1 MVQEKKHTVLVV
13 EDNPLNREILFDILH
28 EQYTVLLA
36 ENGLQG
42 LEILKEHC
50 SEIDVVLLDIQMPVM
65 NGYQV
70 LEAVGNDQLL
80 KEIPIVVTTG
90 SKDVG
95 EELHCLQLGAKD
107 FISKPYNPVLVNLRV
122 GNIIHLREST
132 IANIQ
137 KTKFIQNM
145 NHEVRTPMNAIMG
158 FCQLLAS
165 NNVNLDEAERNKY
178 LNYIIS
184 NSKMLL
190 WMIDNMLCLS
200 EFDNNMIHI
209 YQSSVNLNMVCRSA
223 LTTTEFSHPDGV
235 EMVFTSDVPDD
246 FQITTDGNRVQMIL
260 VNFLTNACK
269 NTAKGQIHLHCSVTE
284 KVGLVCLSVSDTGS
298 GVPPEKAEYIFERF
312 TKLNAFKQ
320 GNGLGLSITRNIANA
335 IGGHVYLDTSYT
347 GGARFVLEIPL
358 DLSEL

>member
-1 MVQEKKHTVLVV
+1 MVQEKKHTVLVI
-13 EDNPLNREILFDILH
+13 EDNALNREILTDIL
-28 EQYTVLLA
+28 QDKYSVLLA

-42 LEILKEHC
+42 LEMLREHC

-70 LEAVGNDQLL
+70 LEAVSKDVLL
-80 KEIPIVVTTG
+80 REIPIVVTTG
-90 SKDVG
+90 SKDTG
-95 EELHCLQLGAKD
+95 EELNCLQLGAKD
-107 FISKPYNPVLVNLRV
+107 FISKPYNPVLVTLRV

-158 FCQLLAS
+158 FCQLLETNA
-165 NNVNLDEAERNKY
+165 VGDADRKKY

-209 YQSSVNLNMVCRSA
+209 YKSDVNINLVCRNA
-223 LTTTEFSHPDGV
+223 LATTEFSYPDGV
-235 EMVFTSDVPDD
+235 KVYYTTDVPDD

-269 NTAKGQIHLHCSVTE
+269 NTSKGEIHLNCSVTE
-284 KVGLVCLSVSDTGS
+284 KVGLVCLSVTDTGS

-335 IGGHVYLDTSYT
+335 IGGTVFLDTKYT
-347 GGARFVLEIPL
+347 NGARFVLEIPL
-358 DLSEL
+358 EFQE

>member
-1 MVQEKKHTVLVV
+1 MVQEKKHTVLVI
-13 EDNPLNREILFDILH
+13 EDNPLNRDILSDILQ
-28 EQYTVLLA
+28 EDYNVLLA
-36 ENGLQG
+36 ENGLVG
-42 LEILKEHC
+42 LEALREHC

-70 LEAVGNDQLL
+70 LEAVSQDVLL

-107 FISKPYNPVLVNLRV
+107 FISKPYNPVLVTLRV

-132 IANIQ
+132 IANLQ

-145 NHEVRTPMNAIMG
+145 NHEIRTPMNAIMG
-158 FCQLLAS
+158 FCQLLETGE
-165 NNVNLDEAERNKY
+165 VDDDERHKY

-190 WMIDNMLCLS
+190 WMIDNMLYLS

-209 YQSSVNLNMVCRSA
+209 YKSDVSINLVCRNA
-223 LTTTEFSHPDGV
+223 LATTEFSHPNGV
-235 EMVFTSDVPDD
+235 RVYFTTDVPDD
-246 FQITTDGNRVQMIL
+246 FLFSTDGNRVQMIL

-269 NTAKGQIHLHCSVTE
+269 NTSKGEILLHCSVTE
-284 KVGLVCLSVSDTGS
+284 KVGLLCLSVTDTGT
-298 GVPPEKAEYIFERF
+298 GVPTEKAEFIFERF
-312 TKLNAFKQ
+312 TKLNSFKQ

-335 IGGHVYLDTSYT
+335 IGGTVFLDTSYT
-347 GGARFVLEIPL
+347 NGARFVLEIPIEMA
-358 DLSEL
+358 D